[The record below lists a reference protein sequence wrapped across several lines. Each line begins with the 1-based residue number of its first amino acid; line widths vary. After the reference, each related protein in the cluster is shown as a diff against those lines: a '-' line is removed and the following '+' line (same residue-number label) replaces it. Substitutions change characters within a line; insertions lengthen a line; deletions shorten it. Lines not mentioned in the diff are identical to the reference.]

1 MTKSKTIF
9 ITGATSGIG
18 KQAALA
24 LARQGNEVIFTT
36 RNVETAEAI
45 KAEFDAQKQDN
56 RGSLDFIFCN
66 LASFESVVKACNRFL
81 ETHTQLDILINNAG
95 VWNFEPKVSRN
106 KIEEIFHVNV
116 LSPALLKSL
125 LMPALEKSDDARII
139 QTASALHYGN
149 IDFDNLE
156 GKKKFSGFNAYR
168 QSKLSIILL
177 TRCWAKSLQEK
188 QIGVYALHPGVVNTR
203 LGRNAGWFA
212 NFFFSLSGISPEKGA
227 QTIIFLATESQND
240 LISGEYYTKNKVKK
254 ITSESYDLTIAERLD
269 NVVNQYIYEYV

>member
-1 MTKSKTIF
+1 MSKTIF

-18 KQAALA
+18 KEAALE

-36 RNVETAEAI
+36 RNIETAEAI
-45 KAEFDAQKQDN
+45 KAEFDAQKKDDH
-56 RGSLDFIFCN
+56 GSLDFIFCN
-66 LASFESVVKACNRFL
+66 LSSFESVVKACNSFL
-81 ETHTQLDILINNAG
+81 ETHHKLDILINNAG
-95 VWNFEPKVSRN
+95 VWNFEPKVSIN
-106 KIEEIFHVNV
+106 KIEETFHVNV
-116 LSPALLKSL
+116 LSPSLLKSL
-125 LMPALEKSDDARII
+125 LLPAMEKSGDARII

-177 TRCWAKSLQEK
+177 TRWWAKSLQEK
-188 QIGVYALHPGVVNTR
+188 QIGVYALHPGLVNTK

-212 NFFFSLSGISPEKGA
+212 NLFFKFIGISPQKGA
-227 QTIIFLATESQND
+227 QTIIFLSSESQKD

-254 ITSESYDLTIAERLD
+254 ITGESYDLATAERLD
-269 NVVNQYIYEYV
+269 NVVNQYIYEYL

>member
-1 MTKSKTIF
+1 MTKSKTIL

-18 KQAALA
+18 KEAALE

-36 RNVETAEAI
+36 RSVETAEKI
-45 KAEFDAQKQDN
+45 MAEFDAQKQDN
-56 RGSLDFIFCN
+56 TGSLDFIFCN
-66 LASFESVVKACNRFL
+66 LASFESVVKACTSFL
-81 ETHTQLDILINNAG
+81 EKHTHLDILINNAG
-95 VWNFEPKVSRN
+95 VWNFEYKESRN
-106 KIEEIFHVNV
+106 KVEEIFHVNV
-116 LSPALLKSL
+116 LSPALLKSQL
-125 LMPALEKSDDARII
+125 LPALEKSADARII

-149 IDFDNLE
+149 IDFDDIE
-156 GKKKFSGFNAYR
+156 GRKKFSGFNAYR
-168 QSKLSIILL
+168 QSKLGVILL
-177 TRCWAKSLQEK
+177 TRWWAKQLQGK
-188 QIGVYALHPGVVNTR
+188 KIGVYALHPGLVNTR

-212 NFFFSLSGISPEKGA
+212 NFFFRLSGISPKKGA